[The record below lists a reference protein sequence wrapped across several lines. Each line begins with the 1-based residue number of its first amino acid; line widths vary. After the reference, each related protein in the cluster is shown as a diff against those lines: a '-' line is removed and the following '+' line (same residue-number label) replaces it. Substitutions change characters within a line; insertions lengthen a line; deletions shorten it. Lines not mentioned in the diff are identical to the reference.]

1 MTKLWQQL
9 EPTHKLN
16 LLLPA
21 LKYKLRTSVCFHLK
35 GLASIVLW
43 LSNGFF
49 DKTGNRKMVPLNI
62 SNGSWFCS
70 RWKPDF
76 CDKSVAAGPILFIK
90 VFCWMKLVAWFHY
103 VPLGTYPAWLKP
115 YSAPFLAMFLLV
127 PPLFVRLFDP
137 NTNHLT
143 ASRSSAS
150 PGHLPPAATS
160 LATTSSQCNQIAFHP
175 TALVIH
181 IFVAKYEMY

>member
-21 LKYKLRTSVCFHLK
+21 LKYKLRTSVCFISK
-35 GLASIVLW
+35 VLPQSFCDIQMVS
-43 LSNGFF
+43 LTKLDSFFRLQENGALEHQQWQLICF
-49 DKTGNRKMVPLNI
+49 
-62 SNGSWFCS
+62 

-76 CDKSVAAGPILFIK
+76 CDKSVAAGPIMFIK

-103 VPLGTYPAWLKP
+103 VPLGTYPAWLKS

-127 PPLFVRLFDP
+127 PPLFDSLTLPATILPLQGLRL
-137 NTNHLT
+137 L
-143 ASRSSAS
+143 
-150 PGHLPPAATS
+150 
-160 LATTSSQCNQIAFHP
+160 LAIFHQQQ
-175 TALVIH
+175 H
-181 IFVAKYEMY
+181 H